1 MALATGE
8 SKTTPRGPLTI
19 RIDRL
24 HDGVSILTMCGPT
37 RVDGCSRTFT
47 NDRLAA
53 GRVWLAELHTAVDAG
68 LHVWQIEA
76 QMQALTAAA
85 HAAFGTNGATA

>member
-8 SKTTPRGPLTI
+8 SSTTTRGPLTI
-19 RIDRL
+19 RIDRH
-24 HDGVSILTMCGPT
+24 HDGVSITTMCGPT

-47 NDRLAA
+47 TDHLAS
-53 GRVWLAELHTAVDAG
+53 GRVWLAELHKAVDAG
-68 LHVWQIEA
+68 LPVWQIEA

-85 HAAFGTNGATA
+85 HAAFGV